1 MEQKEIDQID
11 TNPIE
16 PPTNDLIE
24 AEVDKLLE
32 EEYNIPLN
40 KDEKKDK
47 QKDEIE
53 IEIEKL
59 DEIDDIIESNYKGN
73 NKDDKDIIFQDK
85 EINDLI
91 NQYDKQVEKE
101 IEEELIKNYK
111 PHFDEED
118 IKRAEKLLSEDEL
131 IKEAVNK
138 KIITKEE
145 VILFIDYYEIFSIIN
160 KSKKF
165 TLSQLKIIEKLTEKN
180 KNLKKKDNEEEEDDE
195 DEEDEDE
202 EDESNNSINDED
214 AIKKLT
220 NEIESKLN
228 IQESILSRRFDYDKL
243 LFHKGDFIT
252 QIDTRKQ
259 TKSDNNQMS
268 KSQMSFKNKENGKE
282 DKKNIS
288 QISTNTNK
296 ESIINNK
303 SNFTNEELMQVP
315 KYTHNNFHKDI
326 KKNTSSNYFTLRN
339 KNKNPKTQKI
349 ELFDDNANPTNL
361 LKVRSNR
368 RELIKLTGK
377 YKGSLNKELF
387 KFNPKMTRED
397 NKKLREQFIQMF
409 DIPKDYIENQ
419 KIDPMRK
426 SFLRKKIEDAQNYYK
441 NKK

>member
-16 PPTNDLIE
+16 PPTNELIE

-53 IEIEKL
+53 IEIENL

-73 NKDDKDIIFQDK
+73 NKDDKDIILQDK

-101 IEEELIKNYK
+101 IEEELIKTYK
-111 PHFDEED
+111 PNFDEED

-195 DEEDEDE
+195 DEEDEEEE
-202 EDESNNSINDED
+202 EDESYNSNNEED

-228 IQESILSRRFDYDKL
+228 VQESILSRRFDYDKL

-259 TKSDNNQMS
+259 TKNDNNQMS
-268 KSQMSFKNKENGKE
+268 KSQMSFKNKDI
-282 DKKNIS
+282 DKKNNS

-296 ESIINNK
+296 ESVISNK
-303 SNFTNEELMQVP
+303 SNITNEELMQVP

-326 KKNTSSNYFTLRN
+326 KKIPVNNYYTIRN
-339 KNKNPKTQKI
+339 KIKTPKTQKI

-361 LKVRSNR
+361 VKVRSNR
-368 RELIKLTGK
+368 RELIKLNGK

-426 SFLRKKIEDAQNYYK
+426 SFLRKKIEAAQNYYK

>member
-1 MEQKEIDQID
+1 
-11 TNPIE
+11 
-16 PPTNDLIE
+16 
-24 AEVDKLLE
+24 
-32 EEYNIPLN
+32 
-40 KDEKKDK
+40 
-47 QKDEIE
+47 
-53 IEIEKL
+53 
-59 DEIDDIIESNYKGN
+59 
-73 NKDDKDIIFQDK
+73 
-85 EINDLI
+85 
-91 NQYDKQVEKE
+91 
-101 IEEELIKNYK
+101 
-111 PHFDEED
+111 
-118 IKRAEKLLSEDEL
+118 
-131 IKEAVNK
+131 
-138 KIITKEE
+138 
-145 VILFIDYYEIFSIIN
+145 
-160 KSKKF
+160 
-165 TLSQLKIIEKLTEKN
+165 
-180 KNLKKKDNEEEEDDE
+180 
-195 DEEDEDE
+195 
-202 EDESNNSINDED
+202 
-214 AIKKLT
+214 
-220 NEIESKLN
+220 
-228 IQESILSRRFDYDKL
+228 
-243 LFHKGDFIT
+243 
-252 QIDTRKQ
+252 
-259 TKSDNNQMS
+259 MS

>member
-16 PPTNDLIE
+16 PPTNELIE

-53 IEIEKL
+53 IEIENL

-91 NQYDKQVEKE
+91 NQYDKQVDKE
-101 IEEELIKNYK
+101 IEEELIKTYK

-165 TLSQLKIIEKLTEKN
+165 TLKELKIIEKLTEKN
-180 KNLKKKDNEEEEDDE
+180 KKKKDNEEEEDDE

-228 IQESILSRRFDYDKL
+228 VQESILSRRFDYDKL

-268 KSQMSFKNKENGKE
+268 KSQMSFNNKDI
-282 DKKNIS
+282 DKKNNS

-296 ESIINNK
+296 ESVISNK

-315 KYTHNNFHKDI
+315 KYTHNNFHKEI
-326 KKNTSSNYFTLRN
+326 KKNTANNYYTIRN
-339 KNKNPKTQKI
+339 KNKTPKIQKI

-397 NKKLREQFIQMF
+397 NKRLREQFIQMF

>member
-16 PPTNDLIE
+16 PPTNELIE

-53 IEIEKL
+53 IEIENL

-73 NKDDKDIIFQDK
+73 NKDDKDIILQDK

-101 IEEELIKNYK
+101 IEEELIKTYK
-111 PHFDEED
+111 PNFDEED

-131 IKEAVNK
+131 IKEAVDK

-165 TLSQLKIIEKLTEKN
+165 TLNELKIIEKLSEKN

-195 DEEDEDE
+195 DEEDEEE
-202 EDESNNSINDED
+202 EDESYNSINEED

-228 IQESILSRRFDYDKL
+228 VQESILSRRFDYDKL

-268 KSQMSFKNKENGKE
+268 KSQMSFKNKDI
-282 DKKNIS
+282 DKKNNS

-296 ESIINNK
+296 ESVISNK

-326 KKNTSSNYFTLRN
+326 KKNPVNNYYTIRN
-339 KNKNPKTQKI
+339 KIKTPKTQKI

-368 RELIKLTGK
+368 RELIKLNGK

-397 NKKLREQFIQMF
+397 NKRLREQFIQMF
-409 DIPKDYIENQ
+409 DIPKEYIENQ
-419 KIDPMRK
+419 KMDPMRK

>member
-16 PPTNDLIE
+16 PPTNELIE

-40 KDEKKDK
+40 KDEKKNK

-53 IEIEKL
+53 IEIENL

-91 NQYDKQVEKE
+91 NQYDKQVDKE
-101 IEEELIKNYK
+101 IEEELIKTYK

-131 IKEAVNK
+131 IKEAVDK

-145 VILFIDYYEIFSIIN
+145 VILFIDYYEIFSLIN

-165 TLSQLKIIEKLTEKN
+165 TLKELKIIEKLTEKN
-180 KNLKKKDNEEEEDDE
+180 KKKKDNEEEEDDE

-228 IQESILSRRFDYDKL
+228 VQESILSNRFDYDKL

-252 QIDTRKQ
+252 QIDSRK
-259 TKSDNNQMS
+259 KSKNDNNQMS

>member
-16 PPTNDLIE
+16 PPTNELIE

-53 IEIEKL
+53 IEIENL

-91 NQYDKQVEKE
+91 NQYDKQVDKE
-101 IEEELIKNYK
+101 IEEELIKTYK

-131 IKEAVNK
+131 IKEAVDK

-145 VILFIDYYEIFSIIN
+145 VILFIDYYEIFSLIN

-165 TLSQLKIIEKLTEKN
+165 TLKELKIIEKLTEKN
-180 KNLKKKDNEEEEDDE
+180 KKKKDNEEEEDDE

-228 IQESILSRRFDYDKL
+228 VQESILSNRFDYDKL

-268 KSQMSFKNKENGKE
+268 KSQMSFNNKDI
-282 DKKNIS
+282 DKKNNS

-296 ESIINNK
+296 ESVISNK

-387 KFNPKMTRED
+387 KFNPKMTREE
-397 NKKLREQFIQMF
+397 NQKLRENFMKMF
-409 DIPKDYIENQ
+409 EIPDSYLDKQN
-419 KIDPMRK
+419 IDPMRK
-426 SFLRKKIEDAQNYYK
+426 SFLRKKIEEARNYYK
-441 NKK
+441 Q

>member
-16 PPTNDLIE
+16 PPTNELIE

-40 KDEKKDK
+40 KDEKKNK

-53 IEIEKL
+53 IEIENL

-91 NQYDKQVEKE
+91 NQYDKQVDKE
-101 IEEELIKNYK
+101 IEEELIKTYK

-131 IKEAVNK
+131 IKEAVDK

-145 VILFIDYYEIFSIIN
+145 VILFIDYYEIFSLIN

-165 TLSQLKIIEKLTEKN
+165 TLKELKIIEKLTEKN
-180 KNLKKKDNEEEEDDE
+180 KKKKDNEEEEDDE

-228 IQESILSRRFDYDKL
+228 VQESILSNRFDYDKL

-252 QIDTRKQ
+252 QIDSRK
-259 TKSDNNQMS
+259 KSKNDNNQMS

-397 NKKLREQFIQMF
+397 NKRLREQFIQMF

>member
-1 MEQKEIDQID
+1 MEQKGIGQID

-16 PPTNDLIE
+16 PPTNELIE

-40 KDEKKDK
+40 KDEKKNK

-53 IEIEKL
+53 IEIENL

-91 NQYDKQVEKE
+91 NQYDKQVDKE
-101 IEEELIKNYK
+101 IEEELIKTYK

-131 IKEAVNK
+131 IKEAVDK

-145 VILFIDYYEIFSIIN
+145 VILFIDYYEIFSLIN

-165 TLSQLKIIEKLTEKN
+165 TLKELKIIEKLTEKN
-180 KNLKKKDNEEEEDDE
+180 KKKKDNEEEEDDE

-228 IQESILSRRFDYDKL
+228 VQESILSNRFDYDKL

-252 QIDTRKQ
+252 QIDSRK
-259 TKSDNNQMS
+259 KSKNDNNQMS

-397 NKKLREQFIQMF
+397 NKRLREQFIQMF

>member
-16 PPTNDLIE
+16 PPTNELIE

-40 KDEKKDK
+40 KDEKKNK

-53 IEIEKL
+53 IEIENL

-91 NQYDKQVEKE
+91 NQYDKQVDKE
-101 IEEELIKNYK
+101 IEEELIKTYK

-131 IKEAVNK
+131 IKEAVDK

-145 VILFIDYYEIFSIIN
+145 VILFIDYYEIFSLIN

-165 TLSQLKIIEKLTEKN
+165 TLKELKIIEKLTEKN

-195 DEEDEDE
+195 EEEDEEE
-202 EDESNNSINDED
+202 EDESYNSNNEED

-228 IQESILSRRFDYDKL
+228 VQESILSNRFDYDKL

-252 QIDTRKQ
+252 QIDSRK
-259 TKSDNNQMS
+259 KSKNDNNQMS

>member
-53 IEIEKL
+53 IEIENL

-101 IEEELIKNYK
+101 IEEELIKTYK

-131 IKEAVNK
+131 IKEAVDK

-165 TLSQLKIIEKLTEKN
+165 TLNELKIIEKLSEKN

-195 DEEDEDE
+195 DEEDEEE
-202 EDESNNSINDED
+202 EDESYNSINEED

-228 IQESILSRRFDYDKL
+228 VQESILSRRFDYDKL

-252 QIDTRKQ
+252 QIDTRKK
-259 TKSDNNQMS
+259 TKNDNNQMS
-268 KSQMSFKNKENGKE
+268 KSQMSFKNKEKE

-288 QISTNTNK
+288 KISTNTNK
-296 ESIINNK
+296 ESVINNK
-303 SNFTNEELMQVP
+303 SNFSNEELMQVP
-315 KYTHNNFHKDI
+315 KYTHNNFHKEI
-326 KKNTSSNYFTLRN
+326 KKNTANNYYTIRN
-339 KNKNPKTQKI
+339 KNKTPKIQKI

-368 RELIKLTGK
+368 RELIKLNGK

-397 NKKLREQFIQMF
+397 NKRLREQFIQMF
-409 DIPKDYIENQ
+409 DIPKEYIENQ
-419 KIDPMRK
+419 KMDPMRK

>member
-16 PPTNDLIE
+16 PPTNELIE

-40 KDEKKDK
+40 KDEKKNK

-53 IEIEKL
+53 IEIENL

-91 NQYDKQVEKE
+91 NQYDKQVDKE
-101 IEEELIKNYK
+101 IEEELIKTYK

-131 IKEAVNK
+131 IKEAVDK

-145 VILFIDYYEIFSIIN
+145 VILFIDYYEIFSLIN

-165 TLSQLKIIEKLTEKN
+165 TLKELKIIEKLTEKN
-180 KNLKKKDNEEEEDDE
+180 KKKKDNEEEE

-228 IQESILSRRFDYDKL
+228 VQESILSNRFDYDKL

-252 QIDTRKQ
+252 QIDSRK
-259 TKSDNNQMS
+259 KSKNDNNQMS

-303 SNFTNEELMQVP
+303 SNFTNEELMQIP

-397 NKKLREQFIQMF
+397 NKRLREQFIQMF
-409 DIPKDYIENQ
+409 DIPKEYIENQ
-419 KIDPMRK
+419 KMDPMRK

>member
-40 KDEKKDK
+40 KDEKKEK

-59 DEIDDIIESNYKGN
+59 DKIDDIIESNYKGN

-91 NQYDKQVEKE
+91 NQYDKQVDKE
-101 IEEELIKNYK
+101 IEEELIKTYK

-131 IKEAVNK
+131 IKEAVDK

-165 TLSQLKIIEKLTEKN
+165 TLNELKIIEKLSEKN

-195 DEEDEDE
+195 DEEDEEE
-202 EDESNNSINDED
+202 EDESYNSINEED

-228 IQESILSRRFDYDKL
+228 VQESILSRRFDYDKL

-252 QIDTRKQ
+252 QIDTRKK
-259 TKSDNNQMS
+259 TKNDNNQMS
-268 KSQMSFKNKENGKE
+268 KSQMSFKNKEKE

-288 QISTNTNK
+288 KISTNTNK
-296 ESIINNK
+296 ESVINNK
-303 SNFTNEELMQVP
+303 SNFSNEELMQVP
-315 KYTHNNFHKDI
+315 KYTHNNFHKEI
-326 KKNTSSNYFTLRN
+326 KKNTANNYYTIRN
-339 KNKNPKTQKI
+339 KNKTPKIQKI

-368 RELIKLTGK
+368 RELIKLNGK

-387 KFNPKMTRED
+387 KFNPKMTREE
-397 NKKLREQFIQMF
+397 NQRLREQFIQMF
-409 DIPKDYIENQ
+409 DIPKEYIENQ
-419 KIDPMRK
+419 KMDPMRK

>member
-131 IKEAVNK
+131 IKEAVDK

-165 TLSQLKIIEKLTEKN
+165 TLNELKIIEKLSEKN
-180 KNLKKKDNEEEEDDE
+180 KNSKKKDNEEEEDDE
-195 DEEDEDE
+195 DEEDEEE
-202 EDESNNSINDED
+202 EDESYNSNNEED

-228 IQESILSRRFDYDKL
+228 VQESILSRRFDYDKL

-252 QIDTRKQ
+252 QIDTRKK
-259 TKSDNNQMS
+259 TKNDNNQMS
-268 KSQMSFKNKENGKE
+268 KSQMSFKNKEKE

-288 QISTNTNK
+288 KISTNTNK
-296 ESIINNK
+296 ESVINNK
-303 SNFTNEELMQVP
+303 SNFSNEELMQVP
-315 KYTHNNFHKDI
+315 KYTHNNFHKEI
-326 KKNTSSNYFTLRN
+326 KKNTANNYYTIRN
-339 KNKNPKTQKI
+339 KNKTPKIQKI

-397 NKKLREQFIQMF
+397 NKRLREQFIQMF
-409 DIPKDYIENQ
+409 DIPKEYIENQ
-419 KIDPMRK
+419 KMDPMRK

>member
-40 KDEKKDK
+40 KDEKKNK

-53 IEIEKL
+53 IEIENL

-91 NQYDKQVEKE
+91 NQYDKQVDKE
-101 IEEELIKNYK
+101 IEEELIKTYK

-131 IKEAVNK
+131 IKEAVDK

-145 VILFIDYYEIFSIIN
+145 VILFIDYYEIFSLIN

-165 TLSQLKIIEKLTEKN
+165 TLKELKIIEKLTEKN
-180 KNLKKKDNEEEEDDE
+180 KKKKDNEEEEDDE

-228 IQESILSRRFDYDKL
+228 VQESILSNRFDYDKL

-252 QIDTRKQ
+252 QIDSRK
-259 TKSDNNQMS
+259 KSKNDNNQMS

>member
-53 IEIEKL
+53 IEIENL

-73 NKDDKDIIFQDK
+73 NKDDKDIILQDK

-101 IEEELIKNYK
+101 IEEELIKTYK
-111 PHFDEED
+111 PNFDEED

-195 DEEDEDE
+195 DEEDEEE
-202 EDESNNSINDED
+202 EDESYNSINEED

-228 IQESILSRRFDYDKL
+228 VQESILSRRFDYDKL

-268 KSQMSFKNKENGKE
+268 KSQMSFKNKDI
-282 DKKNIS
+282 DKKNNS

-296 ESIINNK
+296 ESVISNK

-326 KKNTSSNYFTLRN
+326 KKNPVNNYYTIRN
-339 KNKNPKTQKI
+339 KIKTPKTQKI

-368 RELIKLTGK
+368 RELIKLNGK

-397 NKKLREQFIQMF
+397 NKRLREQFIQMF
-409 DIPKDYIENQ
+409 DIPKEYIENQ
-419 KIDPMRK
+419 KMDPMRK

>member
-16 PPTNDLIE
+16 PPTNELIE

-40 KDEKKDK
+40 KDEKKNK

-53 IEIEKL
+53 IEIENL

-91 NQYDKQVEKE
+91 NQYDKQVDKE
-101 IEEELIKNYK
+101 IEEELIKTYK

-131 IKEAVNK
+131 IKEAVDK

-145 VILFIDYYEIFSIIN
+145 VILFIDYYEIFSLIN

-165 TLSQLKIIEKLTEKN
+165 TLKELKIIEKLTEKN
-180 KNLKKKDNEEEEDDE
+180 KKKKDNEEEED
-195 DEEDEDE
+195 DEDE

-228 IQESILSRRFDYDKL
+228 VQESILSNRFDYDKL

-252 QIDTRKQ
+252 QIDSRK
-259 TKSDNNQMS
+259 KSKNDNNQMS

>member
-1 MEQKEIDQID
+1 MEQKEIVQID

-40 KDEKKDK
+40 KHEKKDK

-131 IKEAVNK
+131 IKEAVDK

-165 TLSQLKIIEKLTEKN
+165 TLNELKIIEKLSEKN
-180 KNLKKKDNEEEEDDE
+180 KNSKKKDNEEEEDDE
-195 DEEDEDE
+195 DEEK
-202 EDESNNSINDED
+202 EDESYNSINEED

-228 IQESILSRRFDYDKL
+228 VQESILSRRFDYDKL

-252 QIDTRKQ
+252 QIDTRKK
-259 TKSDNNQMS
+259 TKNDNNQMS
-268 KSQMSFKNKENGKE
+268 KSQMSFKNKEKE

-288 QISTNTNK
+288 KISTNTNK
-296 ESIINNK
+296 ESVINNK
-303 SNFTNEELMQVP
+303 SNFSNEELMQVP
-315 KYTHNNFHKDI
+315 KYTHNNFHKEI
-326 KKNTSSNYFTLRN
+326 KKNTANNYYTIRN
-339 KNKNPKTQKI
+339 KNKTPKIQKI

-368 RELIKLTGK
+368 RELIKLNGK

-397 NKKLREQFIQMF
+397 NKRLREQFIQMF
-409 DIPKDYIENQ
+409 DIPKEYIENQ
-419 KIDPMRK
+419 KMDPMRK

>member
-16 PPTNDLIE
+16 PPTNELIE

-53 IEIEKL
+53 IEIENL

-73 NKDDKDIIFQDK
+73 NKDDKDIILQDK

-101 IEEELIKNYK
+101 IEEELIKTYK
-111 PHFDEED
+111 PNFDEED

-165 TLSQLKIIEKLTEKN
+165 TLSQLKIIEKLTETN

-195 DEEDEDE
+195 EEEDEEE
-202 EDESNNSINDED
+202 EDESYNSNNEED

-268 KSQMSFKNKENGKE
+268 KSQMSFKNKDI
-282 DKKNIS
+282 DKKNNS

-296 ESIINNK
+296 ESVISNK

-326 KKNTSSNYFTLRN
+326 KKNPVNNYYTIRN
-339 KNKNPKTQKI
+339 KIKTPKTQKI

-368 RELIKLTGK
+368 RELIKLNGK

-426 SFLRKKIEDAQNYYK
+426 SFLRKKIEAAQNYYK

>member
-16 PPTNDLIE
+16 PPTNELIE

-53 IEIEKL
+53 IEIENL

-73 NKDDKDIIFQDK
+73 NKDDKDIILQDK

-101 IEEELIKNYK
+101 IEEELIKTYK
-111 PHFDEED
+111 PNFDEED

-180 KNLKKKDNEEEEDDE
+180 KNLKKKDNEEEE
-195 DEEDEDE
+195 EDEDE
-202 EDESNNSINDED
+202 EDEEEEDESYNSNNEED

-268 KSQMSFKNKENGKE
+268 KSQMSFKNKDI
-282 DKKNIS
+282 DKKNNS

-296 ESIINNK
+296 ESVISNK

-326 KKNTSSNYFTLRN
+326 KKNPVNNYYTIRN
-339 KNKNPKTQKI
+339 KIKTPKTQKI

-368 RELIKLTGK
+368 RELIKLNGK

-426 SFLRKKIEDAQNYYK
+426 SFLRKKIEAAQNYYK

>member
-16 PPTNDLIE
+16 PPTNELIE

-53 IEIEKL
+53 IEIENL

-73 NKDDKDIIFQDK
+73 NKDDKDIILQDK

-101 IEEELIKNYK
+101 IEEELIKTYK
-111 PHFDEED
+111 PNFDEED

-165 TLSQLKIIEKLTEKN
+165 TLSQLKIIEKMTEKN

-195 DEEDEDE
+195 EEEDEEE
-202 EDESNNSINDED
+202 EDESYNSNNEED

-252 QIDTRKQ
+252 QIDSRK
-259 TKSDNNQMS
+259 KSKNDNNQMS

-326 KKNTSSNYFTLRN
+326 KKNPVNNYYTIRN
-339 KNKNPKTQKI
+339 KIKTPKTQKI

-368 RELIKLTGK
+368 RELIKLNGK

-397 NKKLREQFIQMF
+397 NKKLREPFIQMF

>member
-16 PPTNDLIE
+16 PPTNELIE

-40 KDEKKDK
+40 NDEKKNK

-53 IEIEKL
+53 IEIENL

-91 NQYDKQVEKE
+91 NQYDKQVDKE
-101 IEEELIKNYK
+101 IEEELIKTYK

-131 IKEAVNK
+131 IKEAVDK

-145 VILFIDYYEIFSIIN
+145 VILFIDYYEIFSLIN

-165 TLSQLKIIEKLTEKN
+165 TLKELKIIEKLTEKN
-180 KNLKKKDNEEEEDDE
+180 KKKKDNEEEDDDE

-228 IQESILSRRFDYDKL
+228 VQESILSNRFDYDKL

-252 QIDTRKQ
+252 QIDSRK
-259 TKSDNNQMS
+259 KSKNDNNQMS

>member
-91 NQYDKQVEKE
+91 NQYDKQVDKE
-101 IEEELIKNYK
+101 IEEELIKTYK

-131 IKEAVNK
+131 IKEAVDK

-145 VILFIDYYEIFSIIN
+145 VILFIDYYEIFSLIN

-165 TLSQLKIIEKLTEKN
+165 TLKELKIIEKLTEKN
-180 KNLKKKDNEEEEDDE
+180 KKKKDNEEEEDDE

-228 IQESILSRRFDYDKL
+228 VQESILSNRFDYDKL

-252 QIDTRKQ
+252 QIDSRK
-259 TKSDNNQMS
+259 KSKNDNNQMS

>member
-16 PPTNDLIE
+16 PPTNELIE

-40 KDEKKDK
+40 KDEKKNK

-53 IEIEKL
+53 IEIENL

-91 NQYDKQVEKE
+91 NQYDKQVDKE
-101 IEEELIKNYK
+101 IEEELIKTYK

-131 IKEAVNK
+131 IKEAVDK

-145 VILFIDYYEIFSIIN
+145 VILFIDYYEIFSLIN

-165 TLSQLKIIEKLTEKN
+165 TLKELKIIEKLTEKN
-180 KNLKKKDNEEEEDDE
+180 KKKKDNEEEEDDE

-228 IQESILSRRFDYDKL
+228 VQESILSNRFDYDKL

-252 QIDTRKQ
+252 QIDSRK
-259 TKSDNNQMS
+259 KSKNDNNQMS
-268 KSQMSFKNKENGKE
+268 KSQMSFKNKEKE

-288 QISTNTNK
+288 KISTNTNK
-296 ESIINNK
+296 ESVISNK

-397 NKKLREQFIQMF
+397 NKRLREQFIQMF

-426 SFLRKKIEDAQNYYK
+426 SFLRKKIEAAQNYYK

>member
-53 IEIEKL
+53 IEIENL

-91 NQYDKQVEKE
+91 NQYDKQVDKE
-101 IEEELIKNYK
+101 IEEELIKTYK

-131 IKEAVNK
+131 IKEAVDK

-165 TLSQLKIIEKLTEKN
+165 TLKELKIIEKLTEKN
-180 KNLKKKDNEEEEDDE
+180 KKKKDNEEEEDDE

-228 IQESILSRRFDYDKL
+228 VQESILSNRFDYDKL

-252 QIDTRKQ
+252 QIDSRK
-259 TKSDNNQMS
+259 KSKNDNNQMS
-268 KSQMSFKNKENGKE
+268 KSQMSFKNKDI
-282 DKKNIS
+282 DKKNNS

-296 ESIINNK
+296 ESVINNK
-303 SNFTNEELMQVP
+303 SNFSNEELMQVP

-397 NKKLREQFIQMF
+397 NKRLREQFIQMF